1 MKLFKYIFIL
11 LMLFAQQAIAY
22 TADCQSKL
30 DRCKANLI
38 KYANWGDGAYGS
50 CAFSLSVQPNGEGG
64 NVFVG
69 TFEGGYI
76 VGGVKQPSNT
86 SCWFN
91 CPSGQAV
98 NDKGD
103 CTTCPSGQVPAA
115 SGQGCT
121 FPPNPSPIA
130 NPTPTPTCTAPKVF
144 VPISGNCEV
153 PVTCPTGQVL
163 NTTANVCS
171 TQNATSTNAAN
182 ACNSQLDI
190 CNAAKSSAQGIGWA
204 KDISCIL
211 STSPTKG
218 ASVCFANPNYYY
230 MKCTACSSGATY
242 DAWAKDGSDMASSG
256 GTGSGSTPST
266 SPSTSSDAPGLET
279 RKTDCEG
286 KGGKWDYVF
295 DSTVSS
301 SDTYREYWKCEIA
314 GAVTS
319 YGGNGAI
326 IPNKGSTQ
334 SPTQDQ
340 NLNCGGTTGIACE
353 NTLQGVNKNTKG
365 ILDSIVKL
373 EDTITKPFDVQDC
386 SPGTQC
392 YKDKEKSV
400 LDDIGK
406 YFNRIPT
413 GVLDL
418 QTIVKNTFLNPF
430 AKSTAPTCSAYVLA
444 PIKLEFYSIDG
455 KKATY
460 EQQLPG
466 DLFCVLA
473 RIIRI
478 FLISGAIISGII
490 LISKAFVISS

>member
-1 MKLFKYIFIL
+1 MFFYIYIFIL

-30 DRCKANLI
+30 DQCKANLI

-64 NVFVG
+64 NAFVG

-98 NDKGD
+98 NEQGN
-103 CTTCPSGQVPAA
+103 CITCPSGQVPAA

-121 FPPNPSPIA
+121 FPPNP
-130 NPTPTPTCTAPKVF
+130 NPTPTANPNPTQTCTAPKVF
-144 VPISGNCEV
+144 VSISGNCET
-153 PVTCPTGQVL
+153 PVVCTPPKVRSE
-163 NTTANVCS
+163 NANIC
-171 TQNATSTNAAN
+171 TDPPD
-182 ACNSQLDI
+182 ACAI
-190 CNAAKSSAQGIGWA
+190 A
-204 KDISCIL
+204 KDACFDAVRGHPEMS
-211 STSPTKG
+211 
-218 ASVCFANPNYYY
+218 CFANGSPLRVC
-230 MKCTACSSGATY
+230 MKSSLVDTVRCTPCGDGDSYSA
-242 DAWAKDGSDMASSG
+242 DAEGNPLN
-256 GTGSGSTPST
+256 PST

-353 NTLQGVNKNTKG
+353 STQLNSLNNLTDINKNIKDAFT
-365 ILDSIVKL
+365 LPSDAENCLV
-373 EDTITKPFDVQDC
+373 
-386 SPGTQC
+386 GTQC
-392 YKDKEKSV
+392 YKDKEKSILDNITKKLGDIPENLINLHTLV
-400 LDDIGK
+400 LSTYLVPFKDDKSAGTCNPAS
-406 YFNRIPT
+406 FIPIT
-413 GVLDL
+413 LSL
-418 QTIVKNTFLNPF
+418 T
-430 AKSTAPTCSAYVLA
+430 
-444 PIKLEFYSIDG
+444 SIDG
-455 KKATY
+455 KVVSY
-460 EQQLPG
+460 VQPLPG
-466 DLFCVLA
+466 DFLCRLFAIV
-473 RIIRI
+473 RV
-478 FLISGAIISGII
+478 FLVTGS
-490 LISKAFVISS
+490 LIVGFKLIVEAFVISS

>member
-1 MKLFKYIFIL
+1 MKLLKYIFIL

-30 DRCKANLI
+30 DQCKANLI

-64 NVFVG
+64 NAFVG

-103 CTTCPSGQVPAA
+103 CTTCPSGQAA

-121 FPPNPSPIA
+121 FPPNP
-130 NPTPTPTCTAPKVF
+130 NPTPTANPNPTPTANPNPTQTCTAPKVF
-144 VPISGNCEV
+144 VSISGNCET
-153 PVTCPTGQVL
+153 PVVCTPPKVRSE
-163 NTTANVCS
+163 NANIC
-171 TQNATSTNAAN
+171 TDPPD
-182 ACNSQLDI
+182 ACAI
-190 CNAAKSSAQGIGWA
+190 A
-204 KDISCIL
+204 KDACFDAVRGHPEMS
-211 STSPTKG
+211 
-218 ASVCFANPNYYY
+218 CFANGSPLRVC
-230 MKCTACSSGATY
+230 MKSSLVDTVRCTPCGDGDSYSA
-242 DAWAKDGSDMASSG
+242 DAEGNPLN
-256 GTGSGSTPST
+256 PST

-340 NLNCGGTTGIACE
+340 NLNCGGTTGITCE
-353 NTLQGVNKNTKG
+353 
-365 ILDSIVKL
+365 S
-373 EDTITKPFDVQDC
+373 
-386 SPGTQC
+386 TQ
-392 YKDKEKSV
+392 KSV
-400 LDDIGK
+400 DNSLKSLVVDFKGFSDTLK
-406 YFNRIPT
+406 
-413 GVLDL
+413 
-418 QTIVKNTFLNPF
+418 TFLSSSAATDKAAVSVDILTVPEWILIKDLFTKMKGNSKAQCKTEITGGCRPKVDF
-430 AKSTAPTCSAYVLA
+430 KTLHVDMKFEDLDTLFCDMAYV
-444 PIKLEFYSIDG
+444 IRSIL
-455 KKATY
+455 Y
-460 EQQLPG
+460 V
-466 DLFCVLA
+466 F
-473 RIIRI
+473 
-478 FLISGAIISGII
+478 SIISVLHFII
-490 LISKAFVISS
+490 LR

>member
-1 MKLFKYIFIL
+1 MKLLKYIFIL

-30 DRCKANLI
+30 DQCKANLI

-103 CTTCPSGQVPAA
+103 CITCPSGQVPAA

-144 VPISGNCEV
+144 VTISGNCEV

-301 SDTYREYWKCEIA
+301 SDTYREYWKCEID

-353 NTLQGVNKNTKG
+353 STQLSS
-365 ILDSIVKL
+365 LAKL
-373 EDTITKPFDVQDC
+373 TEITKFLGFDPNKPLFDQTKLQQIQKDISDLAPKHLTVEDVPLVNDLLALL
-386 SPGTQC
+386 SKVTVTGC
-392 YKDKEKSV
+392 Y
-400 LDDIGK
+400 
-406 YFNRIPT
+406 N
-413 GVLDL
+413 
-418 QTIVKNTFLNPF
+418 VKFFPDAAD
-430 AKSTAPTCSAYVLA
+430 AKSIGFDTTAVNSLVCQMLA
-444 PIKLEFYSIDG
+444 FIRGL
-455 KKATY
+455 
-460 EQQLPG
+460 
-466 DLFCVLA
+466 
-473 RIIRI
+473 IIAI
-478 FLISGAIISGII
+478 TLIQAAVFIA
-490 LISKAFVISS
+490 KD